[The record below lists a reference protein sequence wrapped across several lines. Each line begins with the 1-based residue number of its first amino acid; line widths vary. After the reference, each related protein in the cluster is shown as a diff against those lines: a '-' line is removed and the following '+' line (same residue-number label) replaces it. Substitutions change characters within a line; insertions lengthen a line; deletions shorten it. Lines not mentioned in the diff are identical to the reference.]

1 MNDIRRMESWISD
14 IWRTRSFTDSLSFD
28 AEQDLQCDCR
38 ALSIAKSTFAK
49 AHANV
54 ESMKVDWKPSL
65 EKDLDELKQQERQL
79 HAQYNQACALYVD
92 SNIHARRQSIKG
104 DHPAFESPDFV
115 MTDVDFLSPAP
126 SDDSNKWDISKLETV
141 GSNQK

>member
-1 MNDIRRMESWISD
+1 MRK
-14 IWRTRSFTDSLSFD
+14 
-28 AEQDLQCDCR
+28 Q
-38 ALSIAKSTFAK
+38 KSTFAK

-65 EKDLDELKQQERQL
+65 EKDLDQLKQQERQL

-115 MTDVDFLSPAP
+115 MTDVDFLSQAP
-126 SDDSNKWDISKLETV
+126 SDDSNKWDISELETV